1 MSDVFKNIAD
11 AAGSSS
17 VRRGFADLFS
27 ASKAALDEIQAGL
40 GGILPSMPGMPVA
53 KFGDLSIGIDMHPTV
68 TPPSPIMPV
77 PHVGKVYDLMA
88 DLMAGM
94 AAAMPPAADGVAG
107 VACNILKSMAPS
119 VKVHNQW
126 IAQAGIGIV
135 HLPAFVLHPA
145 PLVSGM
151 SESEM
156 WMGSSTVLA
165 DGAPCSSL
173 THPAL
178 SCNIVGIPTIP
189 RKGKPR
195 KVSKA
200 LLAPTSMLSTI
211 TSVGNPVLVGGP
223 PTIDVF
229 ALAMKLGLKGLSKL
243 GKKISHLL
251 HGLIDKAGFESP
263 ACQEFSRKQ
272 LASYSVSQWTLLRAG
287 SITPMWTSSFRV
299 RFPSYGNVPITV
311 MPPWTVRWDT
321 IGTTATI

>member
-40 GGILPSMPGMPVA
+40 GGMLPSMPGMPVA

-126 IAQAGIGIV
+126 RTV
-135 HLPAFVLHPA
+135 R
-145 PLVSGM
+145 LV
-151 SESEM
+151 
-156 WMGSSTVLA
+156 
-165 DGAPCSSL
+165 
-173 THPAL
+173 
-178 SCNIVGIPTIP
+178 
-189 RKGKPR
+189 
-195 KVSKA
+195 
-200 LLAPTSMLSTI
+200 
-211 TSVGNPVLVGGP
+211 P
-223 PTIDVF
+223 P
-229 ALAMKLGLKGLSKL
+229 
-243 GKKISHLL
+243 SHIR
-251 HGLIDKAGFESP
+251 HSHA
-263 ACQEFSRKQ
+263 
-272 LASYSVSQWTLLRAG
+272 TLWEYR
-287 SITPMWTSSFRV
+287 
-299 RFPSYGNVPITV
+299 RFPARGSLG
-311 MPPWTVRWDT
+311 R
-321 IGTTATI
+321 

>member
-151 SESEM
+151 SEPPRRRRASCRQGPLPAARAPRRGRRAAPRSSPDG
-156 WMGSSTVLA
+156 GSSRWATAQVSPERR
-165 DGAPCSSL
+165 APS
-173 THPAL
+173 A
-178 SCNIVGIPTIP
+178 
-189 RKGKPR
+189 R
-195 KVSKA
+195 
-200 LLAPTSMLSTI
+200 
-211 TSVGNPVLVGGP
+211 
-223 PTIDVF
+223 
-229 ALAMKLGLKGLSKL
+229 
-243 GKKISHLL
+243 
-251 HGLIDKAGFESP
+251 
-263 ACQEFSRKQ
+263 
-272 LASYSVSQWTLLRAG
+272 
-287 SITPMWTSSFRV
+287 
-299 RFPSYGNVPITV
+299 
-311 MPPWTVRWDT
+311 
-321 IGTTATI
+321 